1 MAQDIQYITNEA
13 GERVGVVL
21 DFDTYQRLT
30 SRDDDPELLT
40 DLNLGE
46 LLALAE
52 SSLSAK
58 SQSQLDDLLIRNA
71 EGQLSEGE
79 LEQLD
84 QSLSRIDHLNI
95 LKARSSY
102 NFEPF
107 RHIRCA
113 NLVSPYFSILLVTTT
128 FYDRK
133 QVIALTQAHR
143 NNLEALGVKTLEL
156 FGSVARDEDSP
167 ESDIDFLVEFTI
179 EPTLFDLFRV
189 QHYLDGE
196 ECMCLFMGR

>member
-21 DFDTYQRLT
+21 DLDTYQQLT
-30 SRDDDPELLT
+30 SQDDDPELLT

-84 QSLSRIDHLNI
+84 QLLVRVDHLNI
-95 LKARSSY
+95 LKARSR
-102 NFEPF
+102 FTL
-107 RHIRCA
+107 RH
-113 NLVSPYFSILLVTTT
+113 LGYS
-128 FYDRK
+128 
-133 QVIALTQAHR
+133 
-143 NNLEALGVKTLEL
+143 EA
-156 FGSVARDEDSP
+156 
-167 ESDIDFLVEFTI
+167 
-179 EPTLFDLFRV
+179 PTS
-189 QHYLDGE
+189 
-196 ECMCLFMGR
+196 

>member
-102 NFEPF
+102 TLS
-107 RHIRCA
+107 R
-113 NLVSPYFSILLVTTT
+113 LGTL
-128 FYDRK
+128 D
-133 QVIALTQAHR
+133 ALT
-143 NNLEALGVKTLEL
+143 
-156 FGSVARDEDSP
+156 S
-167 ESDIDFLVEFTI
+167 
-179 EPTLFDLFRV
+179 
-189 QHYLDGE
+189 
-196 ECMCLFMGR
+196 